1 GDPWQ
6 LNSFNKGTPVSTGPY
21 KVQSF
26 AAGQSVV
33 LARNDAYYGGKP
45 FLDKVVFKVVADAN
59 TQIAQALS
67 GEINIMILDNKAAV
81 DRLKSASNIR
91 VEPRELV
98 QYYWLA
104 LNQTDARFQDLRV
117 RQAFEYAID
126 RNAIITAVEK
136 GYGKPANSAIVPAF
150 KAYYDPAQESKY
162 PFSPDRAKALLAEA
176 GWQPGAD

>member
-33 LARNDAYYGGKP
+33 LVRNDAYHAGKP
-45 FLDKVVFKVVADAN
+45 FLDQVVFKIVADAN

-67 GEINIMILDNKAAV
+67 GELQIMILDNKAAV
-81 DRLKSASNIR
+81 DRLKGAKGLS
-91 VEPRELV
+91 VQPRTLV

-104 LNQTDARFQDLRV
+104 LNQTDPRFTDVRV
-117 RQAFEYAID
+117 RQAITHAID
-126 RNAIITAVEK
+126 RGAIIQAIEK
-136 GYGKPANSAIVPAF
+136 GYGSIANSAIVPAL
-150 KAYYDPAQESKY
+150 KAYYDASQEN
-162 PFSPDRAKALLAEA
+162 
-176 GWQPGAD
+176 